1 MESDSWKDKVVEIMM
16 KTNKFEK
23 VLLHTHIIT
32 YVSRHQQ
39 AGRKIDRRFFFS
51 YKNEQHR
58 KLVSKGRRERER
70 ERWLLSKEQKMKAK
84 LSMKAKIKQHV
95 KVAR

>member
-1 MESDSWKDKVVEIMM
+1 M
-16 KTNKFEK
+16 TFFNGF
-23 VLLHTHIIT
+23 IILIIFNF
-32 YVSRHQQ
+32 
-39 AGRKIDRRFFFS
+39 GGFFIFS